1 MVVATVTSLAILFI
15 VQTAVLSFVAL
26 SGYSLLAVGLYE
38 QLSERKGAMP
48 ATQLSWLV
56 QEKLLVGSAE
66 SQWRWPPVWTMVAG
80 FGLLTAGVAYALI
93 ERLDLKNQ
101 VAVTAHRGSSQHAP
115 ENSLSAIRRAIEDGA
130 DYAEI
135 DVQETADG
143 AVVVIHDSDLMRITG
158 LDKKLWEVTYE
169 QIKELDA
176 GSWFSPEFQG
186 ELIPTLQQAI
196 ELARTNI
203 KLNIE
208 LKFNGH
214 EHQLV
219 ERVVQLIEKNQFE
232 ADCVLTS
239 LNYAALQQINQY
251 NDNLRIGH
259 IVSAS
264 VGDMTQ
270 LSVDFLSLQSSLAT
284 PKIIRSAKQ
293 QGLGIHVW
301 TVNAPGGM
309 MTMINRG
316 VDNIITDRPD
326 VLVAMRKELA
336 ELSDVELLLLMFS
349 NWISENK

>member
-1 MVVATVTSLAILFI
+1 
-15 VQTAVLSFVAL
+15 
-26 SGYSLLAVGLYE
+26 
-38 QLSERKGAMP
+38 
-48 ATQLSWLV
+48 
-56 QEKLLVGSAE
+56 
-66 SQWRWPPVWTMVAG
+66 
-80 FGLLTAGVAYALI
+80 
-93 ERLDLKNQ
+93 
-101 VAVTAHRGSSQHAP
+101 
-115 ENSLSAIRRAIEDGA
+115 
-130 DYAEI
+130 
-135 DVQETADG
+135 
-143 AVVVIHDSDLMRITG
+143 
-158 LDKKLWEVTYE
+158 
-169 QIKELDA
+169 
-176 GSWFSPEFQG
+176 
-186 ELIPTLQQAI
+186 
-196 ELARTNI
+196 
-203 KLNIE
+203 
-208 LKFNGH
+208 
-214 EHQLV
+214 V